1 MSTTRPSSTAPD
13 QRRAGS
19 WLRNR
24 SVRTKIL
31 GVILLLATITAGSGA
46 YAVLSL
52 RGAAADSQE
61 LAMITSQIVGTRVE
75 IQERQAQARLVVAQL
90 AALDDPADE
99 APWLAEQ
106 ATNDAAMAAAMETY
120 DASEAAADE
129 SWQGFRGHYEAWL
142 QARDEQL
149 VPAATGDDPAA
160 YAAVLSDVSEP
171 LVADFLADLDGVVSA
186 TVAYSDDLADTS
198 SAQAERAAVTL
209 AVSLAV
215 ALVASL
221 VLGFALANQVVGGVV
236 RVRRSLNAMATG
248 DFTVRVPVTSDDEL
262 GRMAHALNKAQN
274 AVRSALGGVV
284 ETAETVTAA
293 AHELSASSGQVAAG
307 SDETSAQAG
316 VVAAAAEQVSRNVQ
330 AVAAGAEQMG
340 ASIREIA
347 QNANQAAKVAGQATV
362 VASSANE
369 QVARLG
375 ESSQQIGNVVKTI
388 TSIAEQTNLLAL
400 NATIE
405 AARAGEAGKGFAVV
419 AGEVKEL
426 ASETARATED
436 IARRVEAI
444 QADTSGAV
452 AAIGQIAAIIASI
465 NDYQLTIASAVEEQT
480 ATTNE
485 MSRGVAEAAT
495 GSGEIAVNISGVA
508 SSAAMSS
515 QVLGQ
520 MGQAVDELARL
531 STDLRTRAS
540 AFQF

>member
-1 MSTTRPSSTAPD
+1 MSTTQPAADGRTT
-13 QRRAGS
+13 RRSA
-19 WLRNR
+19 WFADR

-31 GVILLLATITAGSGA
+31 ALTAIFAVTAAGAGVYSLLTMRSIAEQTRT
-46 YAVLSL
+46 LSTTVTTL
-52 RGAAADSQE
+52 MAPMNTVHQNQLKAR
-61 LAMITSQIVGTRVE
+61 MI
-75 IQERQAQARLVVAQL
+75 VAQIG
-90 AALDDPADE
+90 ATESAPAQQH
-99 APWLAEQ
+99 WLEEQ
-106 ATNDAAMAAAMETY
+106 VANDAEIDAAIEAFESAGGTAVPTWADFRTAF
-120 DASEAAADE
+120 DA
-129 SWQGFRGHYEAWL
+129 WRT
-142 QARDEQL
+142 ARDEQL
-149 VPAATGDDPAA
+149 VPAASAGDHAEYERLLEEVTEPLKDTYVDALDAAAA
-160 YAAVLSDVSEP
+160 YGDEYAQEIAADAE
-171 LVADFLADLDGVVSA
+171 
-186 TVAYSDDLADTS
+186 
-198 SAQAERAAVTL
+198 AQASRASTILITLLLLAIVGVTVL
-209 AVSLAV
+209 G
-215 ALVASL
+215 ALVAASI
-221 VLGFALANQVVGGVV
+221 
-236 RVRRSLNAMATG
+236 RRSVLRVQVALEALSRG
-248 DFTVRVPVTSDDEL
+248 DLTVRADVHSRDEI
-262 GRMAHALNKAQN
+262 GRMASSLGTAQDALQETLA
-274 AVRSALGGVV
+274 GVV
-284 ETAETVTAA
+284 ETSQTVAA
-293 AHELSASSGQVAAG
+293 AAEELSASSDQVAAG
-307 SDETSAQAG
+307 SGETSAQAG

-347 QNANQAAKVAGQATV
+347 QNANQAAKVAGQATS
-362 VASSANE
+362 AAESAND

-444 QADTSGAV
+444 QADTTGAV

-495 GSGEIAVNISGVA
+495 GSGEIAVNIGGVA
-508 SSAAMSS
+508 TSAATSS

-520 MGQAVDELARL
+520 MGQAVGELARL
-531 STDLRTRAS
+531 STDLRTRVS
-540 AFQF
+540 AFTF